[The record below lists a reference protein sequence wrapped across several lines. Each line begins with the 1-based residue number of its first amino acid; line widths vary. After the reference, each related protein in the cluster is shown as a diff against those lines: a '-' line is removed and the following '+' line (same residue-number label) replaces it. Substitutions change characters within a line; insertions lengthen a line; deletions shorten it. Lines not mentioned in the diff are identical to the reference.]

1 MVDYGSACDNPPHV
15 VRGGGRSAVQCLV
28 LALLLAP
35 GLGGCGH
42 LNFWPFRH
50 QPTPPPPEV
59 HELDESSEGGA
70 TASFPQYWM
79 RNTLVVDLQGA
90 SGTGSVTL
98 KPREHT
104 EWPVRMALKVMPGSV
119 GEIEIRAA
127 QRTVL
132 PVTPAGA
139 KPVVLEL
146 SPSIYTMKSPRI
158 KSPQIVVAW
167 GPNPTP
173 AE

>member
-1 MVDYGSACDNPPHV
+1 MVDHGSACESPHSI
-15 VRGGGRSAVQCLV
+15 VRGGGRSAVQWGGIFV
-28 LALLLAP
+28 LATLLA
-35 GLGGCGH
+35 GCGH

-50 QPTPPPPEV
+50 KPTPPPPEV

-70 TASFPQYWM
+70 AAAYPQYWM
-79 RNTLVVDLQGA
+79 RNTLIVDLQGV
-90 SGTGSVTL
+90 SGAGSVTL

-104 EWPVRMALKVMPGSV
+104 TWPVRIALKVMPGSV
-119 GEIEIRAA
+119 GELEVRAA

-132 PVTPAGA
+132 PVTVAGA

-146 SPSIYTMKSPRI
+146 SPSIFTQ
-158 KSPQIVVAW
+158 KSPQITVAW
-167 GPNPTP
+167 GPNPAP

>member
-1 MVDYGSACDNPPHV
+1 MVDFGGACENPRHYM
-15 VRGGGRSAVQCLV
+15 RGGGRSAVQWVPVTGVLV
-28 LALLLAP
+28 LATLLA
-35 GLGGCGH
+35 GCGH
-42 LNFWPFRH
+42 WPFRH
-50 QPTPPPPEV
+50 KPTPPPPEV
-59 HELDESSEGGA
+59 HELDETSDGGA
-70 TASFPQYWM
+70 AATFPQYWM
-79 RNTLVVDLQGA
+79 RNTLIVDLQGA

-104 EWPVRMALKVMPGSV
+104 TWPVRVAVKVMPGSV

-127 QRTVL
+127 QRMVY

-146 SPSIYTMKSPRI
+146 SPSVYTYKTKEM
-158 KSPQIVVAW
+158 VLGW
-167 GPNPTP
+167 GPNPAP

>member
-1 MVDYGSACDNPPHV
+1 MVDYGSACESSRHNV
-15 VRGGGRSAVQCLV
+15 VGGVRGAVQWSGV
-28 LALLLAP
+28 LALATLLA
-35 GLGGCGH
+35 GCGH
-42 LNFWPFRH
+42 LPWPFRH
-50 QPTPPPPEV
+50 KPTPPPPLV

-79 RNTLVVDLQGA
+79 RNTLIVDLQGA

-104 EWPVRMALKVMPGSV
+104 TWPVRIAVKVMPGSV
-119 GEIEIRAA
+119 GEIEVRAA

-146 SPSIYTMKSPRI
+146 SPSIYTLKT
-158 KSPQIVVAW
+158 PQMVLAW
-167 GPNPTP
+167 GPNPAP